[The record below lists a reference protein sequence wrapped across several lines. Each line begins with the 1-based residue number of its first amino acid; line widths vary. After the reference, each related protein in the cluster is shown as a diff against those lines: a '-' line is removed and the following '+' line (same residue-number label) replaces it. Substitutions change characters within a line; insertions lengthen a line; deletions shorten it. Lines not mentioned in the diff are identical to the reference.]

1 MNRTVGSLE
10 LIKRINRQLVLDKIK
25 EEQPISRARI
35 VGVTMMCN
43 KSKK

>member
-1 MNRTVGSLE
+1 MNRNVGSLE

-35 VGVTMMCN
+35 ARELSL
-43 KSKK
+43 SKPR